1 MTDEFKPSSVLDTLG
16 SQVLT
21 IIGHA
26 ARICGVILYAVSC
39 FVGKQLWR
47 VGDFAVRV
55 LVERKAD
62 TYLAQNSVCRRM
74 KERALN

>member
-21 IIGHA
+21 IIGQA
-26 ARICGVILYAVSC
+26 ARICGVIIYAVSC
-39 FVGKQLWR
+39 FVGKQLWHA
-47 VGDFAVRV
+47 GDFAIRI
-55 LVERKAD
+55 LVERKPS

>member
-1 MTDEFKPSSVLDTLG
+1 MTDEFKPSSVMDTLG

-26 ARICGVILYAVSC
+26 ARICGVIIYAVSC

-47 VGDFAVRV
+47 AGDFAVRI
-55 LVERKAD
+55 LVERRD
-62 TYLAQNSVCRRM
+62 STYLAQNSVCRRM

>member
-16 SQVLT
+16 AQVLT

-26 ARICGVILYAVSC
+26 ARICGVIIYTVMC
-39 FVGKQLWR
+39 FVGKQAWR
-47 VGDFAVRV
+47 AGDFATRI
-55 LVERKAD
+55 LVERETEA
-62 TYLAQNSVCRRM
+62 YLAQNSVCRRM